1 MKHKKRVYMGL
12 YSIQALFSDT
22 HEFLDVNLILVHF
35 FFHLSSFSFTLFETF
50 QLYFVLEVVFCQ
62 TICFFVVFYVWSIL
76 FLFCM
81 HFCLRSVAN
90 YLAWYSVYFF

>member
-35 FFHLSSFSFTLFETF
+35 FFSFK
-50 QLYFVLEVVFCQ
+50 
-62 TICFFVVFYVWSIL
+62 
-76 FLFCM
+76 
-81 HFCLRSVAN
+81 
-90 YLAWYSVYFF
+90 